1 MPCIIFEY
9 NLNGISSCSL
19 LSDARPTNNSKLHD
33 FFLLGVSLS
42 VFDASVRGGFAGG
55 VGRVVVQINRATAQ
69 SGDINLV
76 MYDCYRRWRYCR
88 IWNML
93 PVLFF
98 RPPFPP
104 SCTIHLTLCRVL
116 FIFLFVSLSFSTLP
130 FFPSLSIISF
140 SQFFLQP
147 FFPISPSLNCSFFCR
162 SLQRY
167 AIPWLFL
174 CRSLALLRNPDSIRY
189 LSSNRKFNRAT
200 AAKHFK

>member
-140 SQFFLQP
+140 SQFFFATILSYLTFAKLFIFLP
-147 FFPISPSLNCSFFCR
+147 LSPAICHSMAFFVPISRTITQSRF
-162 SLQRY
+162 
-167 AIPWLFL
+167 
-174 CRSLALLRNPDSIRY
+174 DSVPV
-189 LSSNRKFNRAT
+189 
-200 AAKHFK
+200 FKSEI